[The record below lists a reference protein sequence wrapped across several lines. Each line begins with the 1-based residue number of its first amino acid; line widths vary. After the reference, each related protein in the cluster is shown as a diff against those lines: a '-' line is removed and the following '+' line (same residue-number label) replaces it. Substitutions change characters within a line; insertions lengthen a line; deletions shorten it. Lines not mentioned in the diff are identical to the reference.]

1 MRHRTRTR
9 KLGMKTAH
17 RQAVLRNLITSLM
30 EHGRVLTTL
39 PKAKEARRLADQMVT
54 LAKNGT
60 VHARRQVL
68 AFIKSK
74 EAVNNLFGEIAQ
86 AFADRNGGYC
96 RVLQTGYRQG
106 DGASMSI
113 LELAKEPLE
122 KKKAGVGTQTAKKQ
136 SAPLKPVVAEATPSS
151 TDSND

>member
-17 RQAVLRNLITSLM
+17 RQAVLRNLVTSLM
-30 EHGRVLTTL
+30 EHGRVVTTL
-39 PKAKEARRLADQMVT
+39 PKAKEAKRLADQMVT

-60 VHARRQVL
+60 LHARRQVL

-86 AFADRNGGYC
+86 TFADKNGGYC

-113 LELAKEPLE
+113 LELAKEPLA
-122 KKKAGVGTQTAKKQ
+122 KKKAAVGTQTAKKQ
-136 SAPLKPVVAEATPSS
+136 SVPVKPIASEATQSS
-151 TDSND
+151 TDVNG